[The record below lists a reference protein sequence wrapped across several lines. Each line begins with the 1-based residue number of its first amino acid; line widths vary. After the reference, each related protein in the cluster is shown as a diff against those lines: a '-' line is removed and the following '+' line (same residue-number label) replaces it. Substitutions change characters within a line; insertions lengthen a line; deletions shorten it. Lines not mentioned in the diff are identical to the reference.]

1 MEKRHLRSLIS
12 SSPWFDSRSRNQLT
26 KGNSMPQYISRGTLI
41 DTQKC
46 VEQSGGNR
54 FNLVIMAAAR
64 AREIRRQHSSSQK
77 FEHVHTTVSAL
88 LDFQDGTLNG
98 DYMKKV
104 RFDTPR
110 DRAIDRQAKYNR

>member
-1 MEKRHLRSLIS
+1 
-12 SSPWFDSRSRNQLT
+12 
-26 KGNSMPQYISRGTLI
+26 MPQYVSRGTQLNN
-41 DTQKC
+41 DTC
-46 VEQSGGNR
+46 VANAGGNR

>member
-1 MEKRHLRSLIS
+1 
-12 SSPWFDSRSRNQLT
+12 
-26 KGNSMPQYISRGTLI
+26 MPQYVSRGTEI
-41 DTQKC
+41 DTDKC
-46 VEQSGGNR
+46 VQLSGGNR
-54 FNLVIMAAAR
+54 FNLVIMASAR
-64 AREIRRQHSSSQK
+64 ARELRRQHASSQK

-88 LDFQDGTLNG
+88 LDFQNGTVDG